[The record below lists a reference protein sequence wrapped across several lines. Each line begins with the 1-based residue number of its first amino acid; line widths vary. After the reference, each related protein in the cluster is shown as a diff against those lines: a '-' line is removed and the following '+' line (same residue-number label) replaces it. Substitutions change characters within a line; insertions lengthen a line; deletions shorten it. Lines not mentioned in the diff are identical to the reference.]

1 MEIALDPSAWGLL
14 ILTGGFIGLCF
25 GLFGQAGG
33 LALAPA
39 LLIVLPLCGVTAE
52 AAPRLSAATALAILI
67 PVTIGQ
73 AEGKNSWKAID
84 WDFILLLAPSAAVGA
99 VIAAMVADNVDG
111 RIVAL
116 LLGSGPILLALRLS
130 RHAGGGGADG
140 QPRNPSLIALTL
152 KTVAGGAF
160 AALTGVSAG
169 LVLAPA
175 LARALPS
182 AKATATASAL
192 TLPFAFTA
200 SVGALLVPAPL
211 TCGPA
216 CAGVLFLPA
225 LAAIGMSAVLI
236 APLALRLRPFLLSGP
251 ASRLM
256 AVFAMA
262 LLCTVGLRSEG
273 LGSLLAET
281 RESALDLVLGSLC
294 EPQPAP
300 AAPIFI
306 SEKTLATPR
315 PAGSGND
322 AF

>member
-1 MEIALDPSAWGLL
+1 MDVALDPSAWGLL
-14 ILTGGFIGLCF
+14 ILTGGAIGLCF

-73 AEGKNSWKAID
+73 AEGKNSWKATD
-84 WDFILLLAPSAAVGA
+84 WDLILLLAPGAAVGA
-99 VIAAMVADNVDG
+99 VIAAMVADNLDG

-116 LLGSGPILLALRLS
+116 LLSSGPILLALRLS

-169 LVLAPA
+169 LVLARS
-175 LARALPS
+175 LAKALPS
-182 AKATATASAL
+182 KAAATASAL

-216 CAGVLFLPA
+216 CAGVIFLPA

-236 APLALRLRPFLLSGP
+236 APLALRLRPFLPSAP
-251 ASRLM
+251 ASRSL
-256 AVFAMA
+256 ALFAMA
-262 LLCTVGLRSEG
+262 LLCTAGLRSEG

-300 AAPIFI
+300 AAPIFDHETLALTPI
-306 SEKTLATPR
+306 SEAR
-315 PAGSGND
+315 
-322 AF
+322 

>member
-1 MEIALDPSAWGLL
+1 MDVTLDPSAWGLL
-14 ILTGGFIGLCF
+14 ILTGGVVGLCF
-25 GLFGQAGG
+25 GLLGQAGG

-52 AAPRLSAATALAILI
+52 AAPRLAVTTALAILI

-73 AEGKNSWKAID
+73 AEGRLSWKAID
-84 WDFILLLAPSAAVGA
+84 WDFILLLAPGAAVGA
-99 VIAAMVADNVDG
+99 VIAAMVADNLDG

-116 LLGSGPILLALRLS
+116 FLGSGSILLALRLS
-130 RHAGGGGADG
+130 RRAGGGDRDHVE
-140 QPRNPSLIALTL
+140 PRNPSLLALTL
-152 KTVAGGAF
+152 KTVVGGAF

-169 LVLAPA
+169 LI
-175 LARALPS
+175 LARWLAKALPS
-182 AKATATASAL
+182 AQAAATASAL

-200 SVGALLVPAPL
+200 SVGALLAPAPL

-236 APLALRLRPFLLSGP
+236 APLALRLRPFLPSAP
-251 ASRLM
+251 ASRSL
-256 AVFAMA
+256 AVFAIA
-262 LLCTVGLRSEG
+262 LLCTVGLRPQS

-300 AAPIFI
+300 AVPIFDR
-306 SEKTLATPR
+306 KTLALAPISEAR
-315 PAGSGND
+315 
-322 AF
+322 

>member
-1 MEIALDPSAWGLL
+1 MDVALDPAAWGLL

-52 AAPRLSAATALAILI
+52 AAPRLAVTTALAILI

-73 AEGKNSWKAID
+73 AEGRLSWKAID
-84 WDFILLLAPSAAVGA
+84 WDLILLLAPGAAVGA
-99 VIAAMVADNVDG
+99 VIAAMVAGNLDG

-130 RHAGGGGADG
+130 RHAGGGRGDG
-140 QPRNPSLIALTL
+140 EPRNPSLIALTL
-152 KTVAGGAF
+152 KTVVGGAF

-169 LVLAPA
+169 LVLARS

-236 APLALRLRPFLLSGP
+236 APLALRLRPFLPSAP

-262 LLCTVGLRSEG
+262 LLCTAGLRSEG
-273 LGSLLAET
+273 LGSLLVET
-281 RESALDLVLGSLC
+281 HESALELALGSLC
-294 EPQPAP
+294 DPHPAP
-300 AAPIFI
+300 AAPIFDSETLALTPI
-306 SEKTLATPR
+306 SEVR
-315 PAGSGND
+315 
-322 AF
+322 

>member
-1 MEIALDPSAWGLL
+1 MAMDVALDPSAWGLL
-14 ILTGGFIGLCF
+14 ILTGGFIGLSF
-25 GLFGQAGG
+25 GLLGQAGG

-39 LLIVLPLCGVTAE
+39 LLIALPLCGVTAE
-52 AAPRLSAATALAILI
+52 AAPRLAVTTALAILI

-84 WDFILLLAPSAAVGA
+84 WDLILLLAPGAVVGA
-99 VIAAMVADNVDG
+99 VIAAMVADNLDG
-111 RIVAL
+111 RIIAL

-130 RHAGGGGADG
+130 RRAGGGRGDG
-140 QPRNPSLIALTL
+140 EPRNPSLIALTL
-152 KTVAGGAF
+152 KTVVGGAF

-169 LVLAPA
+169 LVLARS

-182 AKATATASAL
+182 AQAAATASAL

-200 SVGALLVPAPL
+200 SVGALLAPAPL

-216 CAGVLFLPA
+216 CAGALFLPA

-236 APLALRLRPFLLSGP
+236 APLALRLRPFLPSAP

-256 AVFAMA
+256 AIFAIA
-262 LLCTVGLRSEG
+262 LLCTAGLRSEG

-300 AAPIFI
+300 AAPIFDRETLALTPI
-306 SEKTLATPR
+306 SEAR
-315 PAGSGND
+315 
-322 AF
+322 